1 MTTCYADATM
11 HWIQNHVLRQLILF
25 SDRRY
30 ADLKPA
36 NVEGNL
42 FMYHLRQLIK
52 EKLVQKRPD
61 GRYELTGPGQI
72 YADRLSLET
81 FKPRLQ
87 PRIVTLIAC
96 QDRQGRWLLY
106 RRKRQP
112 LIGQVGFP
120 YGKLHQGEAVQKAAE
135 RELKEKTGLT
145 GTLQHRG
152 DGYITIVEQ
161 GNVVS
166 QVMFHLFYGKNLQGK
181 LKVNTNIGQA
191 FWGDP
196 AEVEKSEL
204 IRSVP
209 DILTLLAK
217 HSRSRFFAEL
227 SYK

>member
-1 MTTCYADATM
+1 M
-11 HWIQNHVLRQLILF
+11 HWIQNYVLQQLILF
-25 SDRRY
+25 PDRRY

-42 FMYHLRQLIK
+42 FMYHLRQLVK
-52 EKLVQKRPD
+52 EKLVQKRAD
-61 GRYELTGPGQI
+61 GRYELTGPGQM
-72 YADRLSLET
+72 YADRLSLKT

-96 QDRQGRWLLY
+96 QNKQGQWLLY

-120 YGKLHQGEAVQKAAE
+120 YGKLHQGETVQKAAE

-145 GTLQHRG
+145 GNLQHRG

-161 GNVVS
+161 GSVVS
-166 QVMFHLFYGKNLQGK
+166 QVMFHLFYSKNLTGR
-181 LKVNTNIGQA
+181 LKANTNVGQA

-196 AEVEKSEL
+196 LDIEKPEL
-204 IRSVP
+204 IRSMP
-209 DILTLLAK
+209 DILKLLEQ
-217 HSRSRFFAEL
+217 HPRSRFFAEL
-227 SYK
+227 SYR

>member
-1 MTTCYADATM
+1 MTCYADATM

-36 NVEGNL
+36 NIEGNL
-42 FMYHLRQLIK
+42 FMYHLRRLEKDQL
-52 EKLVQKRPD
+52 VCKRPD
-61 GRYELTGPGQI
+61 GRYELTSEGQL

-87 PRIVTLIAC
+87 PRIVSLIAC
-96 QDRQGRWLLY
+96 QNKQGEWLLY

-120 YGKLHQGEAVQKAAE
+120 YGKLHQGETVQKAAE
-135 RELKEKTGLT
+135 RELKEKTGLV
-145 GTLQHRG
+145 GALHHRG
-152 DGYITIVEQ
+152 DGYITIVEE
-161 GNVVS
+161 GEVVS
-166 QVMFHLFYGKNLQGK
+166 QIMFHLFYGKNLVGK
-181 LKVNTNIGQA
+181 LKADTAIGQA

-196 AEVEKSEL
+196 LQVGKSEL

-209 DILTLLAK
+209 DILKLLQNNP
-217 HSRSRFFAEL
+217 RGRFFAEL
-227 SYK
+227 TYR